1 MFPWSGDLQE
11 DEMFDDVLDI
21 EELTTTD
28 SVGEA
33 NRLLQQGWDLL
44 GFHPAPAAPGGSF
57 GSATTIF
64 VMARLAD
71 YDDELDDVDL
81 ELEELEPLPS

>member
-1 MFPWSGDLQE
+1 MLDDL
-11 DEMFDDVLDI
+11 LDI
-21 EELTTTD
+21 EELCTAD

-44 GFHPAPAAPGGSF
+44 GFHPAPASPSGAFGAP
-57 GSATTIF
+57 TTIF

-71 YDDELDDVDL
+71 YDDEIDLPNL
-81 ELEELEPLPS
+81 ELEEFSP